1 MTDFR
6 AEWPTKTPRWLPW
19 TATGLALLGAALAL
33 AVLDTPMPVLVPA
46 VLLGLVAQLTATALL
61 ARLTAHPHLGLLLVV
76 VVSALLQLTA
86 SPWQELTT
94 SQAVLWIP
102 FVLSWAPVQ
111 VLEIA
116 RTPRQIH
123 LSAAILLGYWA
134 TVGGGAA
141 LVGQPVV
148 GTLINAAAPTLGGVT
163 VLFARRLAQ
172 ARRDRVA
179 AVERERAAEM
189 REAREQER
197 QLLAAEVHDTLGHVL
212 TLLVL
217 HANALGVTTTDP
229 EVKRAAEQMSGL
241 GSDGLIELRHLL
253 ELLGSSDHAPPPTVD
268 ELVDQAGA
276 AGQTVRLDSDG
287 GALPPTAERTVRQV
301 VREGLTNARKH
312 SPDAE
317 VLVRI
322 SSGNPVEV
330 LVANGPSA
338 RTPSPAAGFGLRGL
352 HRRIALLGGECTHA
366 PTDDGGYALRATL
379 PAGGTQEER
388 TGQWTEVSER

>member
-19 TATGLALLGAALAL
+19 TATGLALLGTALAFV
-33 AVLDTPMPVLVPA
+33 VLDTPMPVLVPA
-46 VLLGLVAQLTATALL
+46 ALLGLAAQLIATVLL
-61 ARLTAHPHLGLLLVV
+61 TRMTAHPHLGLLLVV
-76 VVSALLQLTA
+76 VVTAMLQLTD
-86 SPWQELTT
+86 SPWQDLTA

-123 LSAAILLGYWA
+123 VSAAILLSYWA
-134 TVGGGAA
+134 TVSGVAA
-141 LVGQPVV
+141 LSGQPVI

-241 GSDGLIELRHLL
+241 GSNGLIELRQLL

-268 ELVDQAGA
+268 ELVDQAAA

-322 SSGNPVEV
+322 SSENPVEV
-330 LVANGPSA
+330 LVSNGPSA
-338 RTPSPAAGFGLRGL
+338 RTPSTGGGFGLQGL
-352 HRRIALLGGECTHA
+352 QRRIALLGGECTHA
-366 PTDDGGYALRATL
+366 PTDDGGYALRTTL
-379 PAGGTQEER
+379 PAGGIQEER
-388 TGQWTEVSER
+388 TGQWTEMSER